1 MIWTKMLDH
10 LSFHLQ
16 LESKTLEMF
25 QISCF
30 GFGVVMEALVSISV
44 DDIRVCDY
52 SVIDPLSSQN
62 GWRGYGHS
70 AWMDD

>member
-1 MIWTKMLDH
+1 MLDH

-44 DDIRVCDY
+44 DDIRVWTT
-52 SVIDPLSSQN
+52 L
-62 GWRGYGHS
+62 
-70 AWMDD
+70 